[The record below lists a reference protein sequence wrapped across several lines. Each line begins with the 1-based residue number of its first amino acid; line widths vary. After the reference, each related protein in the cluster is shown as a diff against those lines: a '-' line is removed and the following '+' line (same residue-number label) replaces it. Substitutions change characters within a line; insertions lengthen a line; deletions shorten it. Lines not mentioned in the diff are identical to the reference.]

1 MIFCSMLLTTA
12 ELKFS
17 RTCSWS
23 MASISDSLRRF
34 SFQFIKHGSAALS
47 ISCVVYKNGGYNLCS
62 IIQREEEAHRVF
74 LAGKGF
80 NTNLVYF
87 LPPSHVII
95 SNVHICSFT
104 GTTSLVHKHASKM
117 VLHARNLM
125 YVQKIIIY
133 EGLFP
138 SHKNKLRFNQDKP
151 RKLISKLVRFN

>member
-1 MIFCSMLLTTA
+1 M
-12 ELKFS
+12 
-17 RTCSWS
+17 
-23 MASISDSLRRF
+23 
-34 SFQFIKHGSAALS
+34 
-47 ISCVVYKNGGYNLCS
+47 
-62 IIQREEEAHRVF
+62 HRVF

-138 SHKNKLRFNQDKP
+138 
-151 RKLISKLVRFN
+151 